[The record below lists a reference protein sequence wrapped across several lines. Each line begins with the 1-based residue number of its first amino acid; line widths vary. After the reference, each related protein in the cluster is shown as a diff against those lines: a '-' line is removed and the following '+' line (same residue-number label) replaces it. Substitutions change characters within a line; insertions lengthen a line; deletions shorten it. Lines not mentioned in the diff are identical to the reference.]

1 MASSSDAEIIL
12 KLYELRTES
21 TMRAARNFVGS
32 FHPESFDELAALQR
46 DVGSENNAYWRQ
58 VLSYWEM
65 AAAFILH
72 DALDADLFLDTNGE
86 NLFYYAKFTPFLEQ
100 WRSAFG
106 QPFMKN
112 TAKLIE
118 SYPRMQERYT
128 MTLARMEAQRKQT
141 APR

>member
-21 TMRAARNFVGS
+21 TMREARKFVSELHPAS
-32 FHPESFDELAALQR
+32 FEELAALQR
-46 DVGSENNAYWRQ
+46 DFGSENNAYWRQ

-65 AAAFILH
+65 AAALILH
-72 DALDADLFLDTNGE
+72 DALDAELFLDTNGE

-100 WRSAFG
+100 WNKTFG

-118 SYPRMQERYT
+118 SYPCMQERYT

-141 APR
+141 APQ